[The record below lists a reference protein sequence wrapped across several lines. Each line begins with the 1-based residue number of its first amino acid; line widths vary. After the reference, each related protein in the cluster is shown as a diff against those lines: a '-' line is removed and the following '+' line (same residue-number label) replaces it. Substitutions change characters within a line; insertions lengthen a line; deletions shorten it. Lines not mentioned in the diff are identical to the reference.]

1 MFAGGNGDRPLGN
14 AQYVGNDLDELG
26 VCGTLDGR
34 RIETHEQGA
43 IARAGY
49 TGACGARHDTHVN
62 ANTAFHQGQHMKP
75 RSGARSTREP
85 VVQLECVNLVLV
97 AGPHSGLPREARQK
111 DTAELASLAD
121 WVSVAAPW
129 LVMMRNL
136 LEGCSV
142 ARRFTLSLAVCSI
155 AILGAQ
161 APNPP
166 TLILH
171 NARIYTVDSRNTVAE
186 AVAIAGDRITRV
198 GKETEVLALKG
209 ASTRLIDVRGATIVP
224 GLHDAHA
231 HVVGL
236 GASLQDVDLRGTR
249 SFEEVVGRVR
259 RRLANARPG
268 EWIVGRG
275 WDQNDWA
282 DKEWPTHDLLSAA
295 TADHPVYLTRVDG
308 HAGIANRKA
317 MEVAGLGRTTT
328 DPPGG
333 RILRSADGQP
343 TGVVIDGAQALI
355 TSAMPNVGRQQLE
368 DQIQLADRELRRVG
382 ITTVHDAGADGDTV
396 EAYKHLIDAGTIKTR
411 LYVMLRGSL
420 RELSPFF
427 ARGPLVD
434 YANHRLAVRAVK
446 IYADGALG
454 SRGAALLEPYSDEP
468 TTSGLLT
475 TPPDEV
481 YAQTVAAAKAGFQ
494 VGIHAIGDRAN
505 RQVMDLFER
514 VQGEVPGAR
523 ALRMRIEHAQILDAA
538 EIPRFAKLGVIAS
551 MQPTHATSD
560 MPWAPARI
568 GNARVEEGAYVWRKL
583 LDSGAVLASGS
594 DFPVEDA
601 NPLLGLYAAIT
612 RQDSAGKPP
621 GGWTPSQRMTR
632 DEALASFT
640 RQAAYAAHA
649 ETLTGSIETGKLAD
663 LLVLSKDIMR
673 VPPSDILTT
682 TVRMTI
688 VGGETV
694 YQTP

>member
-1 MFAGGNGDRPLGN
+1 M
-14 AQYVGNDLDELG
+14 
-26 VCGTLDGR
+26 
-34 RIETHEQGA
+34 
-43 IARAGY
+43 AR
-49 TGACGARHDTHVN
+49 C
-62 ANTAFHQGQHMKP
+62 
-75 RSGARSTREP
+75 
-85 VVQLECVNLVLV
+85 
-97 AGPHSGLPREARQK
+97 
-111 DTAELASLAD
+111 LA
-121 WVSVAAPW
+121 
-129 LVMMRNL
+129 
-136 LEGCSV
+136 
-142 ARRFTLSLAVCSI
+142 LSLAVCGI
-155 AILGAQ
+155 TILGAQ

-171 NARIYTVDSRNTVAE
+171 NARIYTVDARNSVAE

-198 GKETEVLALKG
+198 GKEAEILGLKA
-209 ASTRLIDVRGATIVP
+209 ASTRVMDVRGATIVP

-259 RRLANARPG
+259 RRLTSARPG

-275 WDQNDWA
+275 WDQNDWTEK
-282 DKEWPTHDLLSAA
+282 DWPTHDLLSAA
-295 TADHPVYLTRVDG
+295 TPDNPVYLTRVDG
-308 HAGIANRKA
+308 HAGLANRRA
-317 MEVAGLGRTTT
+317 MDVARLGRTTT
-328 DPPGG
+328 DPAGG

-343 TGVVIDGAQALI
+343 TGVVIDAAQALI
-355 TSAMPNVGRQQLE
+355 TSAVPRVERQQLE

-382 ITTVHDAGADGDTV
+382 ITTVHDAGADGNTV
-396 EAYKHLIDAGTIKTR
+396 EAYKRLIDAGTIKTR
-411 LYVMLRGSL
+411 LYVMLRGSQ

-427 ARGPLVD
+427 ERGPLVD
-434 YANHRLAVRAVK
+434 YANHRMAVRSVK

-454 SRGAALLEPYSDEP
+454 SRGAALIEPYSDEP

-475 TPPDEV
+475 TAPDEV
-481 YAQTVAAAKAGFQ
+481 YAQTVAAAKAGVQ

-514 VQGEVPGAR
+514 VQREVPGAR
-523 ALRMRIEHAQILDAA
+523 ALRLRIEHAQILDAA
-538 EIPRFAKLGVIAS
+538 EIPRFARLGVIAS

-560 MPWAPARI
+560 MPWAAARI
-568 GNARVEEGAYVWRKL
+568 GDARVEEGAYVWRKL

-621 GGWTPSQRMTR
+621 GGWMPRQRMTR
-632 DEALASFT
+632 EEALASFT
-640 RQAAYAAHA
+640 RHAAYAAHA
-649 ETLTGSIETGKLAD
+649 EALTGSIEAGKLAD
-663 LLVLSKDIMR
+663 LVVLSKDIMR
-673 VPPSDILTT
+673 VPPRDLLTT
-682 TVRMTI
+682 SVRLTI

-694 YQTP
+694 YQSP